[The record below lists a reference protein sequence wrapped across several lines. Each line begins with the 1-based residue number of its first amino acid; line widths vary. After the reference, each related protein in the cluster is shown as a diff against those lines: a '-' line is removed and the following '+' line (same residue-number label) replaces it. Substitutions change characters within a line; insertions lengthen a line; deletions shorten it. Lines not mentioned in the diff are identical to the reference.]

1 MYLNIILCYVLQ
13 HPDPMGPGV
22 IVAGVAAGRLR
33 THAHLLV
40 KEFCLMHAEV
50 VAASRGFS
58 TAQIALSML
67 LPTALLCTT
76 LLKDLQN
83 HPASEMEDLCIYVFK
98 C

>member
-1 MYLNIILCYVLQ
+1 MYLHVVLCYVLQ
-13 HPDPMGPGV
+13 HPDPMGPRVV
-22 IVAGVAAGRLR
+22 IAGVAAGRLR

-40 KEFCLMHAEV
+40 KEFCLMRAEV
-50 VAASRGFS
+50 LAAARGFGV
-58 TAQIALSML
+58 AQIALCLL

-83 HPASEMEDLCIYVFK
+83 HPASERNVGLK